1 MTDSPAVRIPLDPQE
16 QPILDQLLG
25 IRTQLELLRADKST
39 YVKSEDVIR
48 LYGSIVE
55 QVERLNKIRTHKRL
69 EQNRVDT
76 VLDDCFQLIS
86 LAYMAIGKN
95 HEAPATYSAVSTMKR
110 LLDHLYEAAF
120 FSPKDLDSIEQRLQ
134 EYRTSVERGKETY
147 SPHLITLLEAR
158 MDVCQEL
165 LGKLQHSFEKLSPE
179 LKSTYEKLVSLLRSL
194 SACNTRSKFPAA
206 EVKQLHEQLK
216 QIAEQLQADKKLD
229 VDLSDQER
237 YAQVIQHMQIRPADA
252 APEGD
257 ELVQDLLTRCFL
269 WHDII
274 MQRQGNVD
282 EKFED
287 IYRKLL
293 NIRTQL
299 EKLQLTQAWSLRET
313 DLYSFQRQLDRIDES
328 RVDGNFLDALGRP
341 AELHTQRT
349 LLYLLRKSYALIYFL
364 IISSEPV
371 SEALLPIYNQLNTL
385 KRCLEE
391 VKRSGGVSSPR
402 DLYPYSMK
410 LNSIDNMR
418 QDGKF
423 MIGDDIPDGQG
434 AVNHLLAECF
444 DLAYELRTAAE
455 EESEEESETAQQDTE
470 PPKVEAQ

>member
-1 MTDSPAVRIPLDPQE
+1 MTDSPAVRAPLDPQE
-16 QPILDQLLG
+16 QPILDQLLS

-48 LYGSIVE
+48 LYGNIIE
-55 QVERLNKIRTHKRL
+55 QVERVNQLRTHKRL
-69 EQNRVDT
+69 EQNRG
-76 VLDDCFQLIS
+76 LSPIL
-86 LAYMAIGKN
+86 
-95 HEAPATYSAVSTMKR
+95 R

-120 FSPKDLDSIEQRLQ
+120 FSPKDLDSIEHRLH
-134 EYRTSVERGKETY
+134 EYRASVERGKETY

-165 LGKLQHSFEKLSPE
+165 LGKLQHTLEKLSSE
-179 LKSTYEKLVSLLRSL
+179 LRPTYEKLVSLLRSL
-194 SACNTRSKFPAA
+194 SACNTRSKYPAS
-206 EVKQLHEQLK
+206 EVKQLHEQLER
-216 QIAEQLQADKKLD
+216 IAEDVQGGNQLD
-229 VDLSDQER
+229 VRDSEQER
-237 YAQVIQHMQIRPADA
+237 YAQVIEHMQIRPMDA

-257 ELVQDLLTRCFL
+257 ELVKDLFARCTL

-274 MQRQGNVD
+274 EQRQGKID
-282 EKFED
+282 DKFAD
-287 IYRKLL
+287 VYKKLL
-293 NIRTQL
+293 TIRTQL

-328 RVDGNFLDALGRP
+328 R
-341 AELHTQRT
+341 T
-349 LLYLLRKSYALIYFL
+349 LLYLLRKSYALIYTL

-385 KRCLEE
+385 KKCLEE
-391 VKRSGGVSSPR
+391 VRRSGGVSSPR

-444 DLAYELRTAAE
+444 ELAYELRTAAE
-455 EESEEESETAQQDTE
+455 EESEDESETVQQSTE
-470 PPKVEAQ
+470 PPRVEAQ

>member
-48 LYGSIVE
+48 LYNSIIE

-120 FSPKDLDSIEQRLQ
+120 FSPKDLDSVESRLK

-147 SPHLITLLEAR
+147 SPSLITLLEAR
-158 MDVCQEL
+158 MDICQEL
-165 LGKLQHSFEKLSPE
+165 LEKLKHTLEKLSPE
-179 LKSTYEKLVSLLRSL
+179 LKPIYEKLVSILRSL
-194 SACNTRSKFPAA
+194 SACNTRSKYPAS
-206 EVKQLHEQLK
+206 EVKQLHDQLK
-216 QIAEQLQADKKLD
+216 QIAEQLQAENKLD
-229 VDLSDQER
+229 VDLSEQG
-237 YAQVIQHMQIRPADA
+237 YAQVIEHMQIRPSDA
-252 APEGD
+252 APDGD
-257 ELVQDLLTRCFL
+257 ELIKDLLTRCFL

-274 MQRQGNVD
+274 EQRQGKVD
-282 EKFED
+282 EKFGD

-328 RVDGNFLDALGRP
+328 RVDGNFQDVQGHP

-434 AVNHLLAECF
+434 AVNQLLAECF
-444 DLAYELRTAAE
+444 DLAYELRTAV
-455 EESEEESETAQQDTE
+455 EESEEERETVQKDAE

>member
-1 MTDSPAVRIPLDPQE
+1 MTDSPAVRAPLDPQE
-16 QPILDQLLG
+16 QPILDQLLS

-48 LYGSIVE
+48 LYGNIIE
-55 QVERLNKIRTHKRL
+55 QVERVNQLRTHKRL

-120 FSPKDLDSIEQRLQ
+120 FSPKDLDSIEHRLH
-134 EYRTSVERGKETY
+134 EYRASVERGKETY

-165 LGKLQHSFEKLSPE
+165 LGKLQHTLEKLSSE
-179 LKSTYEKLVSLLRSL
+179 LRPTYEKLVSLLRSL
-194 SACNTRSKFPAA
+194 SACNTRSKGGN
-206 EVKQLHEQLK
+206 Q
-216 QIAEQLQADKKLD
+216 LD
-229 VDLSDQER
+229 VRDSEQER
-237 YAQVIQHMQIRPADA
+237 YAQVIEHMQIRPMDA

-257 ELVQDLLTRCFL
+257 ELVKDLFARCTL

-274 MQRQGNVD
+274 EQRQGKID
-282 EKFED
+282 DKFAD
-287 IYRKLL
+287 VYKKLL
-293 NIRTQL
+293 TIRTQL

-341 AELHTQRT
+341 ADLHTQRT
-349 LLYLLRKSYALIYFL
+349 LLYLLRKSYALIYTL

-385 KRCLEE
+385 KKCLEE
-391 VKRSGGVSSPR
+391 VRRSGGVSSPR

-444 DLAYELRTAAE
+444 ELAYELRTAAE
-455 EESEEESETAQQDTE
+455 EESEDESETVQQSTE
-470 PPKVEAQ
+470 PPRVEAQ

>member
-165 LGKLQHSFEKLSPE
+165 LGKLQHSLEKLSPE
-179 LKSTYEKLVSLLRSL
+179 LKPTYEKLVSLL
-194 SACNTRSKFPAA
+194 
-206 EVKQLHEQLK
+206 
-216 QIAEQLQADKKLD
+216 
-229 VDLSDQER
+229 
-237 YAQVIQHMQIRPADA
+237 
-252 APEGD
+252 
-257 ELVQDLLTRCFL
+257 
-269 WHDII
+269 
-274 MQRQGNVD
+274 RQGNVD

-328 RVDGNFLDALGRP
+328 RVD
-341 AELHTQRT
+341 
-349 LLYLLRKSYALIYFL
+349 
-364 IISSEPV
+364 
-371 SEALLPIYNQLNTL
+371 
-385 KRCLEE
+385 
-391 VKRSGGVSSPR
+391 
-402 DLYPYSMK
+402 
-410 LNSIDNMR
+410 
-418 QDGKF
+418 
-423 MIGDDIPDGQG
+423 
-434 AVNHLLAECF
+434 
-444 DLAYELRTAAE
+444 E

>member
-1 MTDSPAVRIPLDPQE
+1 MTDSPAVRAPLDPQE
-16 QPILDQLLG
+16 QPILDQLLS

-48 LYGSIVE
+48 LYGSIIE
-55 QVERLNKIRTHKRL
+55 QVERVNKL
-69 EQNRVDT
+69 LDT

-120 FSPKDLDSIEQRLQ
+120 FSPKDLDSIEHRLQ

-165 LGKLQHSFEKLSPE
+165 LGKLQHTLEKLSSE
-179 LKSTYEKLVSLLRSL
+179 LRPTYEKLVSILRSL
-194 SACNTRSKFPAA
+194 SACNTRSKFPAS

-216 QIAEQLQADKKLD
+216 QIAEQLQAENQIE
-229 VDLSDQER
+229 VSHSEQER
-237 YAQVIQHMQIRPADA
+237 YAQVIEHMQIRPMDA

-257 ELVQDLLTRCFL
+257 ELVKDLLTRCIL

-274 MQRQGNVD
+274 EQRQGKVD
-282 EKFED
+282 DKFAD
-287 IYRKLL
+287 VYKKLHT
-293 NIRTQL
+293 IRTQL

-328 RVDGNFLDALGRP
+328 RVDGNFLDSLGRS
-341 AELHTQRT
+341 ADLHTQRT
-349 LLYLLRKSYALIYFL
+349 LLYLLRKSYALIYTL

-385 KRCLEE
+385 KKCLEE
-391 VKRSGGVSSPR
+391 VRKSGGVSSPR

-444 DLAYELRTAAE
+444 ELAYELRTAAE
-455 EESEEESETAQQDTE
+455 EESEDESEAVQQDAE
-470 PPKVEAQ
+470 PPKIEAQ